1 MCIYSSAWRFCIG
14 AAGRVFIGFFLAL
27 RAAGVKASLREYLTL
42 QEAMQAGLGDY
53 DVDTFYFLARAT
65 LVKDEKFIDK
75 FDKVFAESF
84 KGILQPKPEAVPGI
98 EAQELPEEW
107 LKLLAEKVLT
117 DEEKAEIEAMG
128 GFEKLMET
136 LRKRLEEQQGRHEGG
151 SKWIG
156 TAGTSP
162 FGANGYNPEG
172 VRIGQQTGRNRSAVK
187 VWDKREFK
195 NLAADV
201 ELGTR
206 NMKVALRRLRRF
218 AREGAA
224 EELDLPGTIGSTARN
239 AGFLDLKM
247 VPERHNAVKLLLLL
261 DIGGS
266 MDDHIAISEQLFSAA
281 KGEFK
286 HLVHMYF
293 HNCPYETLWSDA
305 RFRAADAV
313 PTNDVLN
320 KYDASW
326 KVIFIGDAAM
336 SPYELIQPGGGISSW
351 NAETGQDWLRRLIT
365 AFPKSIWINPVAEK
379 HWNFTQTTKIIR
391 DMFENRMYGLTLEGL
406 DAAMHR
412 LMH

>member
-1 MCIYSSAWRFCIG
+1 M
-14 AAGRVFIGFFLAL
+14 FIGFFLAL
-27 RAAGVKASLREYLTL
+27 RAAGVKASLREFLTL
-42 QEAMQAGLGDY
+42 QEAMTQGLADY
-53 DVDTFYFLARAT
+53 DIDTFYFLSRAT
-65 LVKDEKFIDK
+65 LVKDERFIDK

-84 KGILQPKPEAVPGI
+84 KGILQPQPDQKPGMEPH
-98 EAQELPEEW
+98 ELPAEW
-107 LKLLAEKVLT
+107 LQMLAEKNLT
-117 DEEKAEIEAMG
+117 DEEKAQIEAMG

-136 LRKRLEEQQGRHEGG
+136 LRQRLEEQKGRHQGG

-162 FGANGYNPEG
+162 FGAHGYNPEG
-172 VRIGQQTGRNRSAVK
+172 VRIGQDKGRNRSAVK
-187 VWDKREFK
+187 IWDKREFK

-201 ELGTR
+201 EIGTR

-239 AGFLDLKM
+239 AGYLDLKM

-266 MDDHIAISEQLFSAA
+266 MDDHITLSEQLFSAA

-286 HLVHMYF
+286 HLVHLYF
-293 HNCPYETLWSDA
+293 HNCPYETLWKDA
-305 RFRAADAV
+305 RFRTADAI
-313 PTNDVLN
+313 PTTDVLHT
-320 KYDASW
+320 YDHTW
-326 KVIFIGDAAM
+326 KVIVIGDAAM
-336 SPYELIQPGGGISSW
+336 SPYELIQPGGGISHW
-351 NAETGQDWLRRLIT
+351 NNQSGQDWLQKFLT
-365 AFPKSIWINPVAEK
+365 NFPKTVWINPVPEK
-379 HWNFTQTTKIIR
+379 HWNYTQTTKLIR
-391 DMFENRMYGLTLEGL
+391 EMFENRMYGLTLEGL

>member
-1 MCIYSSAWRFCIG
+1 M
-14 AAGRVFIGFFLAL
+14 FIGFFLAL
-27 RAAGVKASLREYLTL
+27 RAAGIKVSLREFLTL

-53 DVDTFYFLARAT
+53 DIDTFYFLSRAT
-65 LVKDEKFIDK
+65 LVKDERFIDK
-75 FDKVFAESF
+75 FDMVFAESF
-84 KGILQPKPEAVPGI
+84 KGVIAPKPEAAPGV
-98 EAQELPEEW
+98 EVQALPEEW
-107 LKLLAEKVLT
+107 LQMLAEKNLT
-117 DEEKAEIEAMG
+117 EEEKAEIEAMG
-128 GFEKLMET
+128 GFDKLMET
-136 LRKRLEEQQGRHEGG
+136 LRKRLEEQKGRHQGG

-162 FGANGYNPEG
+162 FGAHGYNPEG
-172 VRIGQQTGRNRSAVK
+172 VRIGQDKGRQRSAVK
-187 VWDKREFK
+187 VWDKREFR

-201 ELGTR
+201 EIGTR

-266 MDDHIAISEQLFSAA
+266 MDDHIALSEQLFSAA

-286 HLVHMYF
+286 HLVHLYF
-293 HNCPYETLWSDA
+293 HNCPYETLWKDA
-305 RFRAADAV
+305 RFRAADRVA
-313 PTNDVLN
+313 TTDVLHT
-320 KYDASW
+320 YDPSW
-326 KVIFIGDAAM
+326 KLILIGDAAM
-336 SPYELIQPGGGISSW
+336 SPYELLQPGGGISSW
-351 NAETGQDWLRRLIT
+351 NTFSGQDWLRQMIT
-365 AFPKSIWINPVAEK
+365 AFPKSVWINPVAEK
-379 HWNFTQTTKIIR
+379 HWNYTQTTKVIR
-391 DMFENRMYGLTLEGL
+391 EMMENRMYALTLEGL

>member
-1 MCIYSSAWRFCIG
+1 M
-14 AAGRVFIGFFLAL
+14 FIGFFLAL

-53 DVDTFYFLARAT
+53 DIDTFYYLARAT
-65 LVKDEKFIDK
+65 LVKDERFIDK
-75 FDKVFAESF
+75 FDLVFAESF
-84 KGILQPKPEAVPGI
+84 KGILQPKPEALNGV
-98 EAQELPEEW
+98 EAQGLPEEW
-107 LKLLAEKVLT
+107 LKLLAEKLLT
-117 DEEKAEIEAMG
+117 DEEKAQIEAMG

-136 LRKRLEEQQGRHEGG
+136 LAKRLEEQKGRHEGG

-172 VRIGQQTGRNRSAVK
+172 VRIGQESGRNRKAVK
-187 VWDKREFK
+187 VWDQRAFK
-195 NLAADV
+195 NLASDV
-201 ELGTR
+201 EIGTR
-206 NMKVALRRLRRF
+206 NMKIALRRLRRF

-239 AGFLDLKM
+239 AGYLDLKM
-247 VPERHNAVKLLLLL
+247 VPERHNAVKLLLML

-266 MDDHIAISEQLFSAA
+266 MDDHITLSEQLFSAT

-286 HLVHMYF
+286 HLVHLYF
-293 HNCPYETLWSDA
+293 HNCPYDTLWTDA
-305 RFRAADAV
+305 RFRSADAV
-313 PTNDVLN
+313 PTHDVLN
-320 KYDASW
+320 KYDATW
-326 KVIFIGDAAM
+326 KLIFIGDAAM

-351 NAETGQDWLRRLIT
+351 NTESGQDWLRRLIT
-365 AFPKSIWINPVAEK
+365 AFPKSVWINPVPEK
-379 HWNFTQTTKIIR
+379 HWNYTQSTKIIR
-391 DMFENRMYGLTLEGL
+391 EMFENRMYGLTLEGL